1 VSRSDRLPSCV
12 LCAMPMPKVFT
23 VSGVKMC
30 RACADDM
37 YADREDDRRHKRGYR
52 RPTKYGGAGY
62 ED

>member
-1 VSRSDRLPSCV
+1 
-12 LCAMPMPKVFT
+12 MPMPKVFT